1 MIIELFSKDIQSAQ
15 IRTPQ
20 TYELLNQ
27 IPHVAGNKLIQIYSD
42 LGPLI
47 SIGKIAQW
55 KLL

>member
-27 IPHVAGNKLIQIYSD
+27 IPRVAGNKLIQIYSD
-42 LGPLI
+42 LGPLT